1 MDLNGKRVLVT
12 GGAGFIGSHTTSAL
26 IERGAKVTIVDDLST
41 GRKENIHPHARYYN
55 INIADGAFDEII
67 ARETPEIIYHFAFH
81 VLVPRSVKNPLLDM
95 DALKGSV
102 RLLDRAAHSGV
113 KRIVFASS
121 GFLYGNTRELPVT
134 ERQAVQPVTPYAIAK
149 HTVESYLA
157 FFRNTYS
164 LPYTVLRFAAVYGPG
179 QVTGAMADYIRKLAA
194 GEQAEMWGDGGK
206 TRDYVYV
213 SDVVNANLLA
223 LDVPL
228 DYPDPI
234 FNIGTGIETSLN
246 TLYGKIALIL
256 GVEAKPI
263 YHQDRSGEQF
273 RYCLNSR
280 KAKMDLGWEPAVGLD
295 AGLRATITAARARHF
310 EAAGVALHRSSYR

>member
-1 MDLNGKRVLVT
+1 
-12 GGAGFIGSHTTSAL
+12 
-26 IERGAKVTIVDDLST
+26 
-41 GRKENIHPHARYYN
+41 
-55 INIADGAFDEII
+55 
-67 ARETPEIIYHFAFH
+67 
-81 VLVPRSVKNPLLDM
+81 
-95 DALKGSV
+95 
-102 RLLDRAAHSGV
+102 
-113 KRIVFASS
+113 
-121 GFLYGNTRELPVT
+121 
-134 ERQAVQPVTPYAIAK
+134 
-149 HTVESYLA
+149 
-157 FFRNTYS
+157 
-164 LPYTVLRFAAVYGPG
+164 
-179 QVTGAMADYIRKLAA
+179 
-194 GEQAEMWGDGGK
+194 MWGDGGK

-213 SDVVNANLLA
+213 GDVVNANLLA

-263 YHQDRSGEQF
+263 YHEDRSGEQF